1 MATSKLEIACELLN
15 DALEL
20 YYSKESFF
28 SAIQLAGAAEELL
41 GRHLELISQ
50 KSAFKSEVTDFID
63 LLNAVA
69 PPSGT
74 WHKKEMVNFVNN
86 AKNHTKHM
94 DPGSEIAVDF
104 DPRLEAREILERAVS
119 DYYHLISFSTLA
131 ETPLIRRFNQDRG
144 VQA

>member
-1 MATSKLEIACELLN
+1 MATFKLEIACELLN

-20 YYSKESFF
+20 YYSKESYF

-41 GRHLELISQ
+41 GRHLQLIGE
-50 KSAFKSEVTDFID
+50 KSAFKSEITDFVD

-69 PPSGT
+69 PTSGT

-94 DPGSEIAVDF
+94 DPGSETAVAF
-104 DPRLEAREILERAVS
+104 DPCLEAREILERAVS
-119 DYYHLISFSTLA
+119 DYYHLIAFSTLV

>member
-41 GRHLELISQ
+41 GRHLELIGQ
-50 KSAFKSEVTDFID
+50 KSAFKSEVTDFVD

-94 DPGSEIAVDF
+94 DPGSETTVDF
-104 DPRLEAREILERAVS
+104 DSHLEAREILERAVS
-119 DYYHLISFSTLA
+119 DYYQLIAFSTLT
-131 ETPLIRRFNQDRG
+131 ETPLIRRFNQDHG